1 MARKVAVVDPIPK
14 VKYPASITLYAVFGS
29 GLVEAEAIPG
39 IAVIR
44 SPEAQMR
51 IPMKIHTVFFGKKS
65 TNGAMKKTGIA
76 PKFEIAEII
85 WYSKLLVI
93 ILSVI

>member
-1 MARKVAVVDPIPK
+1 MARKVAVVDPSPK
-14 VKYPASITLYAVFGS
+14 VKYPASMILKAVFGS
-29 GLVEAEAIPG
+29 GLVEAIPG
-39 IAVIR
+39 RAVIR

-51 IPMKIHTVFFGKKS
+51 IPMKIHTVFLGKKS